1 MAFTPDFSTLD
12 YEERNGVAY
21 VTLNRP
27 DRHNAFNSLMQREL
41 RELWRGLRRHDDV
54 RCVVLTGAGEKAF
67 CAGADIGHMRTAG
80 ALEARAFAERGHQIA
95 DLIEGLGTPVVAA
108 VNGFALGG
116 GLELAMA
123 CTFRLASENAR
134 LGQPEIKL
142 GIIPG
147 YGGTQRLPRLVGKGT
162 ALALLLTGDP
172 IPAAEAYRIGLV
184 QQVVP
189 QAELL
194 ATARQWVARI
204 LANGPLAAGL
214 LLEAVQLGFE
224 MPLEEAMAFEAAQ
237 FGLSCSTQDMREGT
251 RAFLEK
257 RPAQFRGR

>member
-1 MAFTPDFSTLD
+1 MAYQNLLYALQDA
-12 YEERNGVAY
+12 VAT
-21 VTLNRP
+21 VTINRP
-27 DRHNAFNSLMQREL
+27 DKLNALNRATILEL
-41 RELWRGLRRHDDV
+41 EQVVGEIERDDQV
-54 RCVVLTGAGEKAF
+54 RAVILTGAGEKAF
-67 CAGADIGHMRTAG
+67 VAGADINELA
-80 ALEARAFAERGHQIA
+80 ALQPVEAANFAARGQR
-95 DLIEGLGTPVVAA
+95 LFRRLELLPKPVIAA

-116 GLELAMA
+116 GLELAMS
-123 CTFRLASENAR
+123 CTFRVASENAR

-147 YGGTQRLPRLVGKGT
+147 YGGTQRLPRLVGKGP

-214 LLEAVQLGFE
+214 LLEAVHLGVE
-224 MPLEEAMAFEAAQ
+224 MPLEEALAFEAAQ